1 MTKKE
6 FVVALAKKAEVT
18 GKEAD
23 RMLKCFLELVEESLV
38 AGNDVKFIGFGTW
51 ETKKREAR
59 KLRNPQT
66 GKEMKIAA
74 KRVVKFKVGKAL
86 ADKVA
91 AKK

>member
-6 FVVALAKKAEVT
+6 FVSALSKKAAIT

-23 RMLKCFLELVEESLV
+23 KLVKCFLEVVEESLV
-38 AGNDVKFIGFGTW
+38 AGNDVRFIGFGSW
-51 ETKKREAR
+51 ETRKREAR
-59 KLRNPQT
+59 ELRNPQT
-66 GKEMKIAA
+66 GKKMKVAA

>member
-6 FVVALAKKAEVT
+6 FVAALAKKAEVT

-23 RMLKCFLELVEESLV
+23 KMVKCFLELVEESLV
-38 AGNDVKFIGFGTW
+38 AGNDVKFIGFGSW

>member
-1 MTKKE
+1 MLNLS
-6 FVVALAKKAEVT
+6 VLVL
-18 GKEAD
+18 GKQ
-23 RMLKCFLELVEESLV
+23 
-38 AGNDVKFIGFGTW
+38 
-51 ETKKREAR
+51 KREAR

-91 AKK
+91 AKNKFQIGSTEC

>member
-6 FVVALAKKAEVT
+6 FVAALAAKTEMTQKDTEKMVKA
-18 GKEAD
+18 
-23 RMLKCFLELVEESLV
+23 FLEVVEETLV
-38 AGNDVKFIGFGTW
+38 SGNEVRFIGFGTW
-51 ETKKREAR
+51 ETRKREAR
-59 KLRNPQT
+59 KLKNPQT
-66 GKEMKIAA
+66 GKDMKVPA